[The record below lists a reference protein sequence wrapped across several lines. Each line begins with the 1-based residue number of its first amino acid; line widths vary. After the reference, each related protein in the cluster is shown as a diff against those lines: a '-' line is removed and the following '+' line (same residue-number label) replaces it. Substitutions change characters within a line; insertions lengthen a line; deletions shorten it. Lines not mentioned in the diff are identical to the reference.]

1 MVTLLFLSSN
11 GHLVA
16 IEVLVESFYTIPVNV
31 KGLSIEDLH
40 LIPLWGSW
48 MMAAAVLMALPAVV
62 ALTIVNLAFG
72 VMSRAAP
79 QMNVFALGFPTAL
92 ILGFFV
98 MWVTQINMLALY
110 QSLIGDTLQFMRV
123 LIKA

>member
-1 MVTLLFLSSN
+1 
-11 GHLVA
+11 
-16 IEVLVESFYTIPVNV
+16 
-31 KGLSIEDLH
+31 
-40 LIPLWGSW
+40 
-48 MMAAAVLMALPAVV
+48 MAGALLMALPAVV
-62 ALTIVNLAFG
+62 ALTIVNMAFG

-92 ILGFFV
+92 ILGMFV

-110 QSLIGDTLQFMRV
+110 QTFVADALEFMRL